1 MTSPTRSTV
10 SLTRRRNQPAS
21 RTERRAPREVQPWDL
36 YVSGVLAGE
45 IPANKLIQLAC
56 QRHLDD
62 LKHGGDRGLYFDV
75 NAATRS
81 NLFFKVLQHSK
92 GEWAGQPF
100 DIELWQAFIDAM
112 LFGWKRADGTRRFRE
127 AYIAVPRKNGKTT
140 LLSGEGLKLLA
151 ADGEAGAEVYTFA
164 STKDQA
170 KLIFDEA
177 VQMRNASPRL
187 TKRVG
192 LVKNNLHILLTNS
205 RFMPLSAD
213 DETHHGLNASAGLA
227 DEIHVHPSRDLWD
240 VIATSQAARRQPLMI
255 GITTHGWDR
264 KSFCYAQYEYARKVL
279 EGILQDDRFFAFVA
293 MLDDGADWE
302 DEREWEKC
310 NPNFGKSVKVEYLRE
325 QATRAKNDPTA
336 LNAFLR
342 LHLNCWT
349 QQDERAILPQKW
361 AACAG
366 IASTEDPTIVRGR
379 WLQELKGKSCF
390 SALDLSS
397 KLDVAADVFLFPK
410 QPGLE
415 KPRVLPFF
423 FVPEATI
430 LERSKKD
437 RVPYDMWARQRFIL
451 PTPGDVIDYD
461 FIRELH
467 CKLAKEFRIQQTAF
481 DPWNATQLSTQL
493 QGDGLKM
500 IEHQQG
506 YRSMSDPTKE
516 LLKMIHAAEFHH
528 GNNPVLAWMAD
539 NLVVSQDPAGNVKP
553 DKSKA
558 REKIDGIVA
567 LVMCISQASA
577 TPIASRPRCYRI

>member
-1 MTSPTRSTV
+1 M
-10 SLTRRRNQPAS
+10 
-21 RTERRAPREVQPWDL
+21 
-36 YVSGVLAGE
+36 
-45 IPANKLIQLAC
+45 IQLAC

-62 LKHGGDRGLYFDV
+62 LKHGATRGIYFDE
-75 NAATRS
+75 AAAARS

-100 DIELWQAFIDAM
+100 DLELWQAFIDAM

-187 TKRVG
+187 TQRVG
-192 LVKNNLHILLTNS
+192 LVKNNLHILATNS

-213 DETHHGLNASAGLA
+213 DETHHGLNASGGLA
-227 DEIHVHPSRDLWD
+227 DELHVHPSRDLWD
-240 VIATSQAARRQPLMI
+240 VIATSQAARRQPMMI

-264 KSFCYAQYEYARKVL
+264 QSFCYAQFEYARKIL

-302 DEREWEKC
+302 LETEWQKC

-325 QATRAKNDPTA
+325 QATRAKNDPAA

-342 LHLNCWT
+342 LHLNAWT
-349 QQDERAILPQKW
+349 QQDERVILPHQW
-361 AACAG
+361 ARCSG
-366 IASTEDPTIVRGR
+366 PNSEDPITLRGR
-379 WLQELKGKSCF
+379 WLQELRGKNCF
-390 SALDLSS
+390 AAFDLSTKLDLS
-397 KLDVAADVFLFPK
+397 ADLFLFPK

-423 FVPEATI
+423 FCPQQAI
-430 LERSKKD
+430 IERSKRD
-437 RVPYDMWARQRFIL
+437 RVHYDLWARQGFLI
-451 PTPGDVIDYD
+451 PTSGDVVDYD
-461 FIRELH
+461 FIREH
-467 CKLAKEFRIQQTAF
+467 HRKMAREFRIQKTAF
-481 DPWNATQLSTQL
+481 DPWNATQIVTQL
-493 QGDGLKM
+493 QGDGL
-500 IEHQQG
+500 ELVEFQQG

-516 LLKMIHAAEFHH
+516 LLKMIVAAEFEH
-528 GNNPVLAWMAD
+528 GNNPVLSWMAD
-539 NLVVSQDPAGNVKP
+539 NLVVSTDPAGNLKP

-558 REKIDGIVA
+558 RERIDGIVA
-567 LVMCISQASA
+567 LIMAIGLS
-577 TPIASRPRCYRI
+577 IANPVPTSRPRLRTL

>member
-1 MTSPTRSTV
+1 M
-10 SLTRRRNQPAS
+10 
-21 RTERRAPREVQPWDL
+21 
-36 YVSGVLAGE
+36 LAEE
-45 IPANKLIQLAC
+45 IPANHLIRLAC

-62 LKHGGDRGLYFDV
+62 LAHGAARGLYFDAD
-75 NAATRS
+75 AAARS

-100 DIELWQAFIDAM
+100 ELELWQAFIDAM
-112 LFGWKRADGTRRFRE
+112 IFGWKRADGTRRFRE

-192 LVKNNLHILLTNS
+192 LVKNNLHILATNS

-227 DEIHVHPSRDLWD
+227 DELHVHASRDLWD

-264 KSFCYAQYEYARKVL
+264 QSFCYAQYEYARKVL
-279 EGILQDDRFFAFVA
+279 ERIIEDDRFFAFVA

-302 DEREWEKC
+302 DEREWQKC

-325 QATRAKNDPTA
+325 QAQRAKNDPTA

-342 LHLNCWT
+342 LHLNAWT
-349 QQDERAILPQKW
+349 QQDERVILPHQW

-366 IASTEDPTIVRGR
+366 VAATEDPSVVRGR
-379 WLQELKGKSCF
+379 WLQELRGKFCF
-390 SALDLSS
+390 AALDLST
-397 KLDVAADVFLFPK
+397 KLDLSGDVFFFPK

-415 KPRVLPFF
+415 KARVLPFF
-423 FVPEATI
+423 FVPEAAI
-430 LERSKKD
+430 VERSKRD
-437 RVPYDMWARQRFIL
+437 RVPYDVWARQGFL
-451 PTPGDVIDYD
+451 LATPGNVVDYD
-461 FIRELH
+461 FIREIH
-467 CKLAKEFRIQQTAF
+467 RKMAREFRIRETAF
-481 DPWNATQLSTQL
+481 DPWNATQIVTQL
-493 QGDGLKM
+493 QGDGLALV
-500 IEHQQG
+500 EHQQG

-516 LLKMIHAAEFHH
+516 LLKMIAAAEFEH
-528 GNNPVLAWMAD
+528 GNNPVLNWMAD
-539 NLVVSQDPAGNVKP
+539 NLVVSTDPAGNLKP

-567 LVMCISQASA
+567 LIMAIGRAIA
-577 TPIASRPRCYRI
+577 NPAPASRPRLIRL

>member
-1 MTSPTRSTV
+1 M
-10 SLTRRRNQPAS
+10 S
-21 RTERRAPREVQPWDL
+21 REPKAWDL

-45 IPANKLIQLAC
+45 IPANKLIHLAC

-62 LKHGGDRGLYFDV
+62 LKHGGDRGLYFDED
-75 NAATRS
+75 AAARS

-100 DIELWQAFIDAM
+100 DLDLWQSFIDAM
-112 LFGWKRADGTRRFRE
+112 IFGWKRADGSRRFRE

-140 LLSGEGLKLLA
+140 LLSGEGLKLLC

-187 TKRVG
+187 LKRIG
-192 LVKNNLHILLTNS
+192 LVKNNLHILATNS

-227 DEIHVHPSRDLWD
+227 DELHVHPTRDLWD
-240 VIATSQAARRQPLMI
+240 VIATSQAARWQPLMI

-264 KSFCYAQYEYARKVL
+264 QSFCYAQYEYSRKVL
-279 EGILQDDRFFAFVA
+279 ERILQDDRFFAFVA

-302 DEREWEKC
+302 DERQWAKC
-310 NPNFGKSVKVEYLRE
+310 NPNFGKSVKVDYLRE
-325 QATRAKNDPTA
+325 QAQRAKNDPTA

-342 LHLNCWT
+342 LHLNVWT
-349 QQDERAILPQKW
+349 QQDERAILPHKW

-366 IASTEDPTIVRGR
+366 TTEDPAVTREKWIA
-379 WLQELKGKSCF
+379 ELKGKICF
-390 SALDLSS
+390 PALDLSS
-397 KLDVAADVFLFPK
+397 KLDITSDVFLFPK
-410 QPGLE
+410 QPGLA
-415 KPRVLPFF
+415 KARVLPFF

-430 LERSKKD
+430 VERSKKD
-437 RVPYDMWARQRFIL
+437 RVPYDLWVRQGFIL
-451 PTPGDVIDYD
+451 PTPGDVVDYD

-467 CKLAKEFRIQQTAF
+467 RKMAKEFRIQKTAF

-493 QGDGLKM
+493 QADGLAM
-500 IEHQQG
+500 VEHQQG
-506 YRSMSDPTKE
+506 YRSMSDSTKE
-516 LLKMIHAAEFHH
+516 LLKMIAGAEFEH
-528 GNNPVLAWMAD
+528 GNNPVLNWMAD
-539 NLVVSQDPAGNVKP
+539 NLVVSQDPAGNLKP

-558 REKIDGIVA
+558 REKIDGLVA
-567 LVMCISQASA
+567 LIMCISMANT
-577 TPIASRPRCYRI
+577 TPVLARPHVHRL